1 MINLIPPPESVMEI
15 LKNTGAFREGHFV
28 YPNGKHASYYFQ
40 MPLAF
45 RLYDNAR
52 VLAVALSR
60 KFRMQKAISSRLPR
74 VSIISPSP
82 GGIPVAFGVREAL
95 GAEQIYW
102 TEIENGIRRF
112 RQYLK
117 DNEVHPVII
126 VDDLIRTGRAIEETI
141 KVVKDEL
148 GAEIIGCGAIVR
160 FEDAP
165 SEVGGIPIQSLTE
178 FDCNFYDTHEQWK
191 SAEGSDAPEET
202 VRF

>member
-1 MINLIPPPESVMEI
+1 MVDLIPSSESVMEI
-15 LKNTGAFREGHFV
+15 LQNTGAFREGHFV

-45 RLYDNAR
+45 RLYDNSR
-52 VLAVALSR
+52 VLSVALSR
-60 KFRMQKAISSRLPR
+60 KFRMEKAISSRLPR

-102 TEIENGIRRF
+102 AELENGERRF

-117 DNEVHPVII
+117 DNEVHPCII
-126 VDDLIRTGRAIEETI
+126 VDDLIRTGKAIEETARL
-141 KVVKDEL
+141 VKEEL
-148 GAEIIGCGAIVR
+148 GAPIIGCGAIVR
-160 FEDAP
+160 FQDAP
-165 SEVGGIPIQSLTE
+165 SEIDGIKIHSLTD
-178 FDCNFYDTHEQWK
+178 FDCNFYNTHEEWK
-191 SAEGSDAPEET
+191 SAEGNDAPEES